1 MNAIISLCH
10 FCELHGPKVLFCTQ
24 PLHPEEK
31 PGENDVDGDG
41 VQRRVTSPS
50 IFSDPQTPLTPT
62 GVSSANSLPNYK
74 NDLCEGCTSVHLGF
88 VSHDEEANVS
98 YMSSQRPQHRDVFAM
113 IRQACIRSLS
123 CEVCP
128 DREGPIFFGD
138 DQQGNT
144 ISYTFYIKD
153 NQARGMQRLYSIIVV
168 MMDKIYLLNSWPFLV
183 PNMEIVANKLLK
195 SKANKVFEEEKVK
208 FPQRQDRTHSRVN
221 PMNYLHQRGG
231 NKPARSLVEL
241 TDDKQVFKRL
251 HMAFVWMLKA
261 CGNRLSETLL
271 EGPPTEDTI
280 IDMEKQEVVE
290 EGFVMLYSKKV
301 GGEDV
306 EEGVDAVSD
315 PSVNQSAIK
324 EALKDDGSPEI
335 TDIRH
340 LLKLLGPKRFDILAH
355 HVVIGNQVIVRGNG
369 RTLMRSFLDALTC
382 LLPKGCYRAIPY
394 SDVYVESY
402 KCNFLGLPPKIQLPP
417 HVSKNEPF
425 LLIDVFEPNGEK
437 TKTDPDLLAGYV
449 FKFSTSAE
457 LLPDSVPTVLD
468 RMERAI
474 KNENLCLDVL
484 EHSLVCYKE
493 EWMNKVKVLFK
504 FTKAGGGRSEEDT
517 NNLFKVVGAIDV
529 DKPLLSFWMKGLSDQ
544 YKKHILAASKHSQS
558 T

>member
-74 NDLCEGCTSVHLGF
+74 NDL
-88 VSHDEEANVS
+88 

-123 CEVCP
+123 CEVVLYLKMLQGEVNVCP

-449 FKFSTSAE
+449 FKFN
-457 LLPDSVPTVLD
+457 SVPTVLD

-493 EWMNKVKVLFK
+493 EWMN
-504 FTKAGGGRSEEDT
+504 EEDT